1 MGSSFSCQQYKP
13 TPQSRCWVNA
23 LLNEGGAPQSSWSGV
38 SCQSGEIFWPT
49 FVFHCYLDLKAGCL
63 VNPPLPR
70 DCWRKSSLT
79 VHSHPPLSH
88 SSFPGLQ
95 AWSVV
100 WVTGQCWA
108 GRLPICSKIIIPA
121 SSSIFSLPG
130 GLFSCR
136 SLLRPG
142 LCSWVTGLRSQL
154 WLCMAAARLG
164 ADDWPSISVS
174 SSVIHR

>member
-1 MGSSFSCQQYKP
+1 MVLTECSMLA
-13 TPQSRCWVNA
+13 QSRCWVNA
-23 LLNEGGAPQSSWSGV
+23 LLSEGGAPQSSWSCV

-63 VNPPLPR
+63 VNPPLPS
-70 DCWRKSSLT
+70 DSWKKSSLT
-79 VHSHPPLSH
+79 VHSHRPLPH

-100 WVTGQCWA
+100 WVTGQRWA
-108 GRLPICSKIIIPA
+108 GRLPTCSKIIIPA

-130 GLFSCR
+130 GLFSSQADHSWALGSAVE
-136 SLLRPG
+136 SLDSG
-142 LCSWVTGLRSQL
+142 LSSGSVWQL
-154 WLCMAAARLG
+154 QDLG
-164 ADDWPSISVS
+164 QVIDLQFSVS